1 MEASLHVSSS
11 LCFQGGTL
19 DLCGSKNCCI
29 LFHIQAFQ
37 SPCRKAGLQQLPL
50 FSLLKVEAGPALG
63 RGGVLALDAD
73 LCGELGVL
81 FFVFCFFSELSAL

>member
-1 MEASLHVSSS
+1 MSSS
-11 LCFQGGTL
+11 LGFQDGTL
-19 DLCGSKNCCI
+19 DLCGSKSCCI

-50 FSLLKVEAGPALG
+50 CSLLKVEAGLLWG
-63 RGGVLALDAD
+63 EVVLALDAD

-81 FFVFCFFSELSAL
+81 FFFFL